1 MPRYRYRAYDSAG
14 VLKSGEVE
22 ALSDSFVLDQL
33 RAGGLLP
40 VEAVE
45 QRGSATQT
53 QWWERDLFA
62 GRALAPASLAL
73 FTRELATLVEADVPL
88 DEALRIVAMQPMSSA
103 VRKVTEETL
112 AHLLEGASLAEAMER
127 QGRFGDFYC
136 SMVRAGEASG
146 NLTEV
151 LRQLAS
157 FLERSV
163 ETRARIRSALIYPS
177 VLVMMAIGAL
187 VLIATVLLPTIV
199 PIFKDAGAE
208 PPFIIQKILDG
219 QAALARHWIALCVIL
234 ALAAAGLVALSQNQQ
249 ARAKGHRLLLRTPV
263 LGHLVTMT
271 ETAKLARTLASLLGS
286 GVPMLTALRIV
297 ESVAGNAAFTSALAT
312 TAEEVKEGRM
322 LSQALRKGGVFPSLM
337 LRLIAVGEETGRL
350 EPMLRHVEK
359 IFETQLQRR
368 IEQILTLMTPALTIL
383 MGLIVGG
390 LIMSVMSAI
399 LSINELALK

>member
-14 VLKSGEVE
+14 VLKSGEIDGI
-22 ALSDSFVLDQL
+22 SDGFVLDKL
-33 RAGGLLP
+33 RAAGLLP

-45 QRGSATQT
+45 QRGRAQETR
-53 QWWERDLFA
+53 WWERDLFA
-62 GRALAPASLAL
+62 GRALPPASLAL
-73 FTRELATLVEADVPL
+73 FTRELATLVEAEVTL
-88 DEALRIVAMQPMSSA
+88 DEALRIVALQPMSSA
-103 VRKVTEETL
+103 IRKVTEETL
-112 AHLLEGASLAEAMER
+112 GHLLEGASLSEAMQR

-163 ETRARIRSALIYPS
+163 ETRGRIRSALIYPS
-177 VLVMMAIGAL
+177 VLVLMAIGAL
-187 VLIATVLLPTIV
+187 VLIATVLLPTLA

-208 PPFIIQKILDG
+208 PPFIIQRMLDG
-219 QAALARHWIALCVIL
+219 QAFVARHWIALCV
-234 ALAAAGLVALSQNQQ
+234 AFACVVAGLVALSQNPQ
-249 ARAKGHRLLLRTPV
+249 AKAKLHRLLLRMP
-263 LGHLVTMT
+263 LVGQLIAMA

-286 GVPMLTALRIV
+286 GVPMLAALRIV
-297 ESVAGNAAFTSALAT
+297 EGVAGNASFAAALAV
-312 TAEEVKEGRM
+312 ASDEVKEGRM
-322 LSQALRKGGVFPSLM
+322 LSQALRKGGIFPSLM
-337 LRLIAVGEETGRL
+337 LRLVAVGEETGRL

-359 IFETQLQRR
+359 IFETQVQRR
-368 IEQILTLMTPALTIL
+368 IEQILTLLTPALTIV